1 MNFFLRVIDAPVR
14 SCPYVDRQVRPIA
27 AGPPGSTIHWAWRWI
42 RAAAPSSWPTT
53 GSATRCVGCPPVEVR
68 EKRRKGQK
76 RTAWRR
82 RRPGRGNERR
92 QAQRKSRGEEM
103 SPKARLFS
111 SNLAE
116 TGVKLRDA
124 ATSDLDERTETLE
137 RRGQRRK
144 DEKAAAVSRARKK
157 EFRDTG
163 NERLHP

>member
-1 MNFFLRVIDAPVR
+1 
-14 SCPYVDRQVRPIA
+14 
-27 AGPPGSTIHWAWRWI
+27 
-42 RAAAPSSWPTT
+42 
-53 GSATRCVGCPPVEVR
+53 
-68 EKRRKGQK
+68 
-76 RTAWRR
+76 
-82 RRPGRGNERR
+82 
-92 QAQRKSRGEEM
+92 M

-157 EFRDTG
+157 ERKRRKLWE
-163 NERLHP
+163 ERETRIRSH